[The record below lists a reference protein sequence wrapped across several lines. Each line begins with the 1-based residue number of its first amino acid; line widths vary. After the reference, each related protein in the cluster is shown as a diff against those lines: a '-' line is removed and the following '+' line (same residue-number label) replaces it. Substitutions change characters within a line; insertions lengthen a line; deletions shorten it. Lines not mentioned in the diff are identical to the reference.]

1 MKRKHFIKQLM
12 AAGVPRN
19 SAATAAQR
27 VQASGRSYF
36 HELGRRLN
44 ALAVMTHYTGKALM
58 GLALYGQYDATRF
71 FETIATIEGVEI
83 QDGPV
88 VFRRRPYGIDIGHSI
103 VDKLT
108 MEVAPHD
115 CPG

>member
-12 AAGVPRN
+12 AAGVSRN
-19 SAATAAQR
+19 TAAKAAQR
-27 VQASGRSYF
+27 VQTSGRPYF

-44 ALAVMTHYTGKALM
+44 ALAAATYYTGKAIT

-71 FETIATIEGVEI
+71 LETLAAIEGIEI

-108 MEVAPHD
+108 MEVAAHE
-115 CPG
+115 